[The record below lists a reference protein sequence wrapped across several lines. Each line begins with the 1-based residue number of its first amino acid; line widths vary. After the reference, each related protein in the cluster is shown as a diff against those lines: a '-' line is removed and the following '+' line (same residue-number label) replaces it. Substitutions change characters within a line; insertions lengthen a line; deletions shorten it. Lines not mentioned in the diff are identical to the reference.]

1 MILGQKRKMFS
12 RSAGSGG
19 AAAPALLFPFMRVAD
34 SSSCDAGSDLPD
46 GDDPSSLAACAA
58 CLLVWRV
65 VIVVAGRRVV
75 SRVPGCG

>member
-1 MILGQKRKMFS
+1 MMLGQKRKIFS

-19 AAAPALLFPFMRVAD
+19 AAARALPFPFMRAAG
-34 SSSCDAGSDLPD
+34 SSCDAGSDLPA
-46 GDDPSSLAACAA
+46 GDDPSSFAACAA

-75 SRVPGCG
+75 SREFGCG